1 MKVGMLSELFVV
13 WDDAVLM
20 AGDSRTSKLER
31 EEHVTSCKPQLLD
44 GYRVSV
50 LTTTKK
56 PVVAHPNPNKG
67 DNTDV
72 MPHVLA
78 YLLHQ
83 ISTTRTL
90 FETTRIMDIL
100 PPSPALLAM
109 ELDPSRNIISPP
121 VEVTVLVAFSAP
133 CLMRRPSQMQQRSRG
148 QDHMEC
154 ALVTGAIQ
162 DC

>member
-1 MKVGMLSELFVV
+1 MKVGILSELFVV

-90 FETTRIMDIL
+90 FEDNGY
-100 PPSPALLAM
+100 PSPSPALLAM
-109 ELDPSRNIISPP
+109 ELDPSQNIISPP